1 MTTIGIV
8 GAGAWGTA
16 LAQVAAAAG
25 NNTRLWGRDQELI
38 DTMIQAGQNV
48 RYLPDV
54 PLLPEIAPTALMTDL
69 ADCDL
74 LVIVVPAQ
82 ATRAI
87 LAALRPVIR
96 NNAALLLAAKGVEQK
111 TLALMS
117 EVAAQ
122 ELPGH
127 SCAVLSGPTFA
138 GEVARGLPTAVTL
151 ASATL
156 TRAEALAAQL
166 GTRSFRPYASDDPIG
181 AEIGGAVKNVL
192 AIACGIVE
200 GLGLGENARSALIT
214 RGLAEVTRLAVAK
227 GGRPATLMGLS
238 GLGDI
243 TLSCNSRQSR
253 NFSLGYC
260 VASGE
265 SRSSLLTEGY
275 YSAPAVL
282 GLANSLNVEMPICEA
297 VHAVLHEGAALA
309 PQIERLLSRPL
320 RNE

>member
-1 MTTIGIV
+1 MTKVGV
-8 GAGAWGTA
+8 LGAGAWGTA
-16 LAQVAAAAG
+16 LAQVAATAG
-25 NNTRLWGRDQELI
+25 NDVRLWGRDQ
-38 DTMIQAGQNV
+38 GQISAITRTRQNE

-54 PLLPEIAPTALMTDL
+54 PLVQEIVPTARMADL

-82 ATRAI
+82 ATRGI
-87 LAALRPVIR
+87 LSALRPHIQKD
-96 NNAALLLAAKGVEQK
+96 AALLLAAKGIEQK
-111 TLALMS
+111 TLALLS

-122 ELPGH
+122 ELPGKT
-127 SCAVLSGPTFA
+127 CAALSGPTFA

-151 ASATL
+151 ASRTL
-156 TRAEALAAQL
+156 ESAETIAARL
-166 GTRSFRPYASDDPIG
+166 GTRSFRPYASDDLIG

-200 GLGLGENARSALIT
+200 GLGLGKNARSALIT

-227 GGRPATLMGLS
+227 GGRAITLMGLS

-253 NFSLGYC
+253 NFSLGFS
-260 VASGE
+260 VASGA

-275 YSAPAVL
+275 HSAPAVL
-282 GLANSLNVEMPICEA
+282 GLAKSLGVEMPICEA

-320 RNE
+320 RSE